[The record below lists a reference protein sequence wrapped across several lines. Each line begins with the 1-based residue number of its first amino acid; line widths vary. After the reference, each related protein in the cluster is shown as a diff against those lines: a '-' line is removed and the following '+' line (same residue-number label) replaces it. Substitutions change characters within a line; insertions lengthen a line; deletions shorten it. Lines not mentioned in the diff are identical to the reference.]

1 MTFIRHPKDF
11 WAGILFIAFGAAAV
25 GIAFNYPVGT
35 AGRMGP
41 GYFPRGLGMIMI
53 ALGAILALRAL
64 RVDGQRI
71 EFPSFKPLLVVLGAV
86 VAFGAAAPKLGL
98 MVATVVLILISSA
111 ASHEFRWKESIIS
124 SLFLAAFTL
133 VAFVY
138 GLKLQLPTWPWF
150 IS

>member
-11 WAGILFIAFGAAAV
+11 WAGILFIAFGSAAV